1 MSLEEV
7 SGDNLAPITIE
18 EGKSSGESGGG
29 DTPEDG
35 LGDDATPAGLRLVD
49 GLVEEVVEEQ
59 RLESSGLLLS
69 RSDVTKEDGL
79 DDAAATPHAS
89 DASVVQV
96 PTLLQRGPSLSQCI
110 SL

>member
-7 SGDNLAPITIE
+7 SGDNLAPVTIE

-35 LGDDATPAGLRLVD
+35 LGDDATPAGLCLVD

-59 RLESSGLLLS
+59 RLKVLRLLVG
-69 RSDVTKEDGL
+69 RGDVTEEDRL
-79 DDAAATPHAS
+79 DDATTTPHLSNAG
-89 DASVVQV
+89 VVEV
-96 PTLLQRGPSLSQCI
+96 PAKLQQ
-110 SL
+110 